1 MRFSLTH
8 PPLGLAERGDR
19 SILLGLW
26 RLADPKIAVAS
37 LVPFCVGAALAW
49 RDAQRIDLGLA
60 AAAFLVLFLV
70 EIGKNAV
77 NDLYDFRSGAD
88 TAVLPNERTPYSG
101 GKRVLV
107 DHLLT
112 ERDLVV
118 IAWLT
123 FAVAGVLGFVIAFE
137 RQPLLLLLGAAAA
150 LVSVLYSMPP
160 VQLSYRGLGELAVA
174 AVYGPGI
181 VFGSLLLFGGT
192 VTAETVAASIIFG
205 LLIAVVLLTNE
216 LPDERADRAA
226 GKRTLVVRMG
236 RDLATLFI
244 GFLFAAAFG
253 TALALVA
260 YGEVLY
266 FLGALVGI
274 PVSYVAYTL
283 LRRQFDGPPVA
294 GQTATLIAYVVTGLG
309 LAIGAILL

>member
-1 MRFSLTH
+1 MRIPLTH
-8 PPLGLAERGDR
+8 PPFGIAERGQR
-19 SILLGLW
+19 SLLLGLW

-49 RDAQRIDLGLA
+49 RDTQHFDLGLA

-70 EIGKNAV
+70 EVAKNAV

-107 DHLLT
+107 DGVLT
-112 ERDLVV
+112 EADLIV
-118 IAWLT
+118 IAWMA
-123 FAVAGVLGFVIAFE
+123 FAIAGVLGFVIAFE

-181 VFGSLLLFGGT
+181 VLGSVLLFGGR
-192 VTAETVAASIIFG
+192 VTAEAVDASIILG
-205 LLIAVVLLTNE
+205 ILIAVVLLTNE
-216 LPDERADRAA
+216 LPDERADRVS

-236 RDLATLFI
+236 RDLATSLI
-244 GFLFAAAFG
+244 GFLFAVAFVIALM
-253 TALALVA
+253 TAA
-260 YGEVLY
+260 YGEAVY
-266 FLGALVGI
+266 FLGALIGVPI
-274 PVSYVAYTL
+274 SYVAYIL
-283 LRRQFDGPPVA
+283 LRREFDRPPVA
-294 GQTATLIAYVVTGLG
+294 GQTATLVTYVVTGLG
-309 LAIGAILL
+309 LALGAILL

>member
-1 MRFSLTH
+1 MRFPLTH
-8 PPLGLAERGDR
+8 PPLGIAERGDR

-49 RDAQRIDLGLA
+49 RDTQRIDIGLA

-70 EIGKNAV
+70 EVGKNAV

-107 DHLLT
+107 DRVLT
-112 ERDLVV
+112 EADLIV
-118 IAWLT
+118 IAWMA
-123 FAVAGVLGFVIAFE
+123 FAAAGVLGFLIAFE

-181 VFGSLLLFGGT
+181 VLGSLLLFGGT
-192 VTAETVAASIIFG
+192 VTAEALDASLILGI
-205 LLIAVVLLTNE
+205 LIAVVLLTNE
-216 LPDERADRAA
+216 LPDERTDRVA

-236 RDLATLFI
+236 RDLATSLI
-244 GFLFAAAFG
+244 GFLFAIAFVIPLL
-253 TALALVA
+253 TVA
-260 YGEVLY
+260 YGEVVY
-266 FLGALVGI
+266 FLGALLGV
-274 PVSYVAYTL
+274 PFSYVAYIL
-283 LRRQFDGPPVA
+283 LRREFDRPPVA
-294 GQTATLIAYVVTGLG
+294 GQTATLITYVVSGLG
-309 LAIGAILL
+309 LAIGTILL